1 MEHHW
6 LYKTIV
12 TIILGCIFVYC
23 MHEANAQEWST
34 SDVQREVAYDS
45 LVVMDNLLTKNMLA
59 KGHSESGLLLSS
71 NPSNKKLNQ
80 MALGN
85 IVLHCLISD
94 NIEQRKLFQ
103 NVSIAV
109 IGAVNVRAISLGARI
124 DF

>member
-23 MHEANAQEWST
+23 MHEANAQEWSK
-34 SDVQREVAYDS
+34 SDVQREIAYDS

-59 KGHSESGLLLSS
+59 KGYKETGLLFSEH
-71 NPSNKKLNQ
+71 PSNKELNQ

-85 IVLHCLISD
+85 ILLHYLISD
-94 NIEQRKLFQ
+94 NIAQRKLFQ

-109 IGAVNVRAISLGARI
+109 IGAVNIRAISLGARI